1 MRFGKLFVC
10 LLLVEEELV
19 DREVKEKLN
28 SAAKSVG
35 DEGRKALG
43 NILGNEPA
51 LEGGSEPSGEAD
63 KSDGENYVDGKS
75 DRHICVGVEGLVS
88 VDEERDD
95 LSDYVAGSG
104 GDEEAE
110 AVALAACGSK
120 YKELILLIDEFIG
133 HKELNNNGKH
143 RLNNE
148 STETDNDELD
158 KLPKSDYTLTLAVGG
173 LINLIKFTHVESLLT
188 VFFLK
193 NYTTSIYRLASQ
205 KYGYEIVQY
214 YSIVSK
220 TTAF

>member
-1 MRFGKLFVC
+1 MIITQHIVLVNSKPYFFAEKESRRKGRLRIRFEKLFVF

-19 DREVKEKLN
+19 DREVKEELD

-51 LEGGSEPSGEAD
+51 LEGGGEPAYHSAQSFGQQQIHQGDQPEHGGEPSGEAD

-75 DRHICVGVEGLVS
+75 DRYICVGVEGLVS

-104 GDEEAE
+104 GDKEAE
-110 AVALAACGSK
+110 AVALAACRGK

-148 STETDNDELD
+148 SAETDNDELA
-158 KLPKSDYTLTLAVGG
+158 K
-173 LINLIKFTHVESLLT
+173 E
-188 VFFLK
+188 
-193 NYTTSIYRLASQ
+193 
-205 KYGYEIVQY
+205 
-214 YSIVSK
+214 
-220 TTAF
+220 

>member
-1 MRFGKLFVC
+1 MGFGKLFVF

-51 LEGGSEPSGEAD
+51 LEGGGEPSGEAD

-75 DRHICVGVEGLVS
+75 DCHICVGVEGLIS

-148 STETDNDELD
+148 SSKADNDELD
-158 KLPKSDYTLTLAVGG
+158 KLPKSDYALAFAVGSFVD
-173 LINLIKFTHVESLLT
+173 LIKFTHVESLLT
-188 VFFLK
+188 VFF
-193 NYTTSIYRLASQ
+193 
-205 KYGYEIVQY
+205 
-214 YSIVSK
+214 
-220 TTAF
+220 